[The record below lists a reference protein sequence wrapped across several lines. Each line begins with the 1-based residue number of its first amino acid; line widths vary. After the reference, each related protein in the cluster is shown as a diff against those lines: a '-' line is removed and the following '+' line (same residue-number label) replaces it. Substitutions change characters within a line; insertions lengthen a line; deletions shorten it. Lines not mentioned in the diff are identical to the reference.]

1 MHEIWCVHRQVIAKP
16 VALNEAKD
24 KYSTQ
29 GDLYK
34 SGVALRLSPSNELG
48 MAQDVKLHH
57 QRLNRMRAIVSR
69 YLSKASMLIGN
80 VELGKYPVFKRV
92 LPVERFSKNQRE
104 SHVELEKLWWKLD
117 LSSQLSGTKVAD
129 AVQKIN
135 SEKIAYNW
143 YG

>member
-1 MHEIWCVHRQVIAKP
+1 
-16 VALNEAKD
+16 
-24 KYSTQ
+24 
-29 GDLYK
+29 
-34 SGVALRLSPSNELG
+34 
-48 MAQDVKLHH
+48 
-57 QRLNRMRAIVSR
+57 MRAIVSR

-104 SHVELEKLWWKLD
+104 SHVELEKLWWNLD